1 MTENESKRKAGRNC
15 GGTARGQD
23 RGYTGRNRIDTN
35 LLTANCV
42 SLRQEVL
49 NLTVSGALDQ
59 QYVHGVLAE

>member
-1 MTENESKRKAGRNC
+1 MEEPQEGKIEGIQAETRM
-15 GGTARGQD
+15 
-23 RGYTGRNRIDTN
+23 NRIDTN